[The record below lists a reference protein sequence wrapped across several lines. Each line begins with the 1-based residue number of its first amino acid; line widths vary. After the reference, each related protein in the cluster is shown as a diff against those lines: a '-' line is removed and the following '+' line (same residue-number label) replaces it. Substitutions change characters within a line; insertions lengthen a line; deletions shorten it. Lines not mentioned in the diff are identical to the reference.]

1 MKPFTRHWLKQCPTE
16 SPCRI
21 MLTYSSSDSLRRGVS
36 MTTSFTEVRQ
46 TFVPRGDAKHG
57 SLPALL
63 VVMFVIALI
72 AIASIAVTTR
82 VLSTS
87 DPAWV
92 RVS

>member
-1 MKPFTRHWLKQCPTE
+1 MN
-16 SPCRI
+16 
-21 MLTYSSSDSLRRGVS
+21 
-36 MTTSFTEVRQ
+36 TSFTEMRQ
-46 TFVPRGDAKHG
+46 TLVPRGDAKHG
-57 SLPALL
+57 LLPALL

-72 AIASIAVTTR
+72 AIASIAVTTC